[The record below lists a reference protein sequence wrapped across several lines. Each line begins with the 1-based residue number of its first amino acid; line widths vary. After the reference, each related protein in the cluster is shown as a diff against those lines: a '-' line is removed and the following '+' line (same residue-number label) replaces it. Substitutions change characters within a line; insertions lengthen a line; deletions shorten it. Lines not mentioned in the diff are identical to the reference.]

1 MPATPSSRPVRGRG
15 KPKARKI
22 PRLPAKAPARA
33 LLARFPWKRVL
44 ILSTEIVALAGSAL
58 VAVVAILGHSAERF
72 AGTGLFANLLPFA
85 AVVLGLALCGTLLL
99 KSWLQLRTWLS
110 ALKPFLPA
118 SGAVLLALWAAWF
131 ASQDAFYRELRNFR
145 TLVGGTAEAERR
157 TIAHQVYAAY
167 RRSDLGQFQRMM
179 VRAQVFLPAIAEAAR
194 AYDVDMD
201 VLVGV
206 GAAES
211 SFLPRD
217 SKDGGRGLF
226 QITAPPQIAVDSVRK
241 QLKIKRLDLND
252 ARHNAL
258 VAAAT
263 LGHYLA
269 EMKNDLF
276 LGLLAYNIGPKNGGL
291 LSIMTQYGARDFVT
305 IQPYL
310 QNLPR
315 DYPIR
320 VLTAALAYRLW
331 RTEGR
336 LLRYEEG
343 RNAIHIQSVGVPG
356 LQDGIQSPPFR
367 NPPAPDEAT

>member
-1 MPATPSSRPVRGRG
+1 LAALEPTTNPGVQM
-15 KPKARKI
+15 KPKPRKK
-22 PRLPAKAPARA
+22 PTGNKRSVAKHAPAHPHPRWKQA
-33 LLARFPWKRVL
+33 LIVGTEVVALAVGAL
-44 ILSTEIVALAGSAL
+44 ILFIVALGR
-58 VAVVAILGHSAERF
+58 SAERF
-72 AGTGLFANLLPFA
+72 AGTGLFSNLLPFA
-85 AVVLGLALCGTLLL
+85 ATVLALALAT
-99 KSWLQLRTWLS
+99 TI
-110 ALKPFLPA
+110 ALKCWLALRARLVNLKTFLPA
-118 SGAVLLALWAAWF
+118 MGATLLALWAGWF

-145 TLVGGTAEAERR
+145 TLVGGTAEAER
-157 TIAHQVYAAY
+157 TAIAHQVFAAY
-167 RRSDLGQFQRMM
+167 RRSDLVQFQRMM
-179 VRAQVFLPAIAEAAR
+179 ERAQAFLPAIKEAA
-194 AYDVDMD
+194 ATYGIDED

-226 QITAPPQIAVDSVRK
+226 QITAPPKAAVALAKKELEIRK
-241 QLKIKRLDLND
+241 LDLD
-252 ARHNAL
+252 DQRHNAF

-263 LGHYLA
+263 LLHYLS
-269 EMKNDLF
+269 EMRGDLF

-331 RTEGR
+331 RIDGK
-336 LLRYEEG
+336 LPRYEEAN
-343 RNAIHIQSVGVPG
+343 NARRIQGVGIPG
-356 LQDGIQSPPFR
+356 LQDGFARLFPSR
-367 NPPAPDEAT
+367 ERSGAT